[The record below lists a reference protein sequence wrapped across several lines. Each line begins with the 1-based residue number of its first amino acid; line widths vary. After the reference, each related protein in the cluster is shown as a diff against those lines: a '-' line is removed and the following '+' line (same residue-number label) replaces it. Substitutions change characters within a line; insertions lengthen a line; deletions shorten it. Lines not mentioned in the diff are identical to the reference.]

1 MSGASGLSVTSPGS
15 ALIPLDPVAA
25 NGKDTH
31 THTLSTLPPLSV
43 ARPLTCNM
51 PAHPKP
57 ASGLALGSAEPFRTI

>member
-25 NGKDTH
+25 NGKDTY
-31 THTLSTLPPLSV
+31 THTLHSPPLSV